1 MKKIT
6 ALFLCGAVCA
16 AALTGCSG
24 SKEGAKATSDSAASE
39 TEPVKAAVEKMHPL
53 QIRAPKE
60 IDAMTATF
68 LNTANG
74 KTEDIKMEKSS
85 EDERSILYCC
95 EADVNQYN
103 MVHLTYGNTTGMDIA
118 FNSFVSGWNLKND
131 ELLPYVVGTE
141 PVYDPQFDTKVF
153 QFDGRDKNVY
163 IWKPADYDEKAAEKY
178 SVIYMFD
185 GQSVLA
191 TGTERGMDND
201 VMCWNVSESVMSMTA
216 STGNKAIIVAIDNGS
231 PYRDDELI
239 PDLGSL
245 NTEGEGANLKEE
257 DFTKKRGNAFA
268 DFICD
273 TIMPYINETYNVY
286 TDARHTSL
294 AGSSLGGLETFYTVL
309 AHPDKF
315 SAGGALSAT
324 FGMYA
329 EKEWKNFLS
338 DKLKMEN
345 APFLYF
351 YAGGFATDNGD
362 AMESMYN
369 DLIESG
375 YPKDKLI
382 FNKYEKGEH
391 FIQYWRNIYPEFLEA
406 AFTQNVTA
414 LEFGVP
420 VQYEDRTDPYEAYLE
435 EMELDK
441 ENDKPGYI
449 YYDNSATKW
458 DKVYTYWWGGMS
470 INSITKEPYYYADW
484 PGFEMERIGDT
495 DIYRITAPLGVTGII
510 FDSGVTDKEVAEGK
524 DAYQTTDLPYSNAM
538 IGKVYKIDT
547 STEPKADPGMMKT
560 KRRYSAGSWSD
571 YSEE

>member
-1 MKKIT
+1 MRRR
-6 ALFLCGAVCA
+6 LRC
-16 AALTGCSG
+16 
-24 SKEGAKATSDSAASE
+24 D
-39 TEPVKAAVEKMHPL
+39 PL

-118 FNSFVSGWNLKND
+118 FNSFISGWNLKND

-201 VMCWNVSESVMSMTA
+201 VMCWNVSESVMSMTV

-268 DFICD
+268 DFMCEDGIHLN
-273 TIMPYINETYNVY
+273 P
-286 TDARHTSL
+286 
-294 AGSSLGGLETFYTVL
+294 AGHALIAQAVGSY
-309 AHPDKF
+309 
-315 SAGGALSAT
+315 ALSRA
-324 FGMYA
+324 
-329 EKEWKNFLS
+329 
-338 DKLKMEN
+338 
-345 APFLYF
+345 
-351 YAGGFATDNGD
+351 
-362 AMESMYN
+362 
-369 DLIESG
+369 
-375 YPKDKLI
+375 
-382 FNKYEKGEH
+382 
-391 FIQYWRNIYPEFLEA
+391 
-406 AFTQNVTA
+406 
-414 LEFGVP
+414 
-420 VQYEDRTDPYEAYLE
+420 
-435 EMELDK
+435 
-441 ENDKPGYI
+441 
-449 YYDNSATKW
+449 
-458 DKVYTYWWGGMS
+458 
-470 INSITKEPYYYADW
+470 
-484 PGFEMERIGDT
+484 
-495 DIYRITAPLGVTGII
+495 
-510 FDSGVTDKEVAEGK
+510 
-524 DAYQTTDLPYSNAM
+524 
-538 IGKVYKIDT
+538 
-547 STEPKADPGMMKT
+547 
-560 KRRYSAGSWSD
+560 
-571 YSEE
+571 